1 MIGRISQ
8 SKRPSSRLRRRF
20 YENSPD
26 LDIPAWLQ
34 DALGRP
40 ICLVMTDTPQWPD
53 DVATLIEDFE
63 FLDGWEERYMH
74 VIDLGK
80 AMDPLPESD
89 QIDANKVQGCASQ
102 VWLVSDR
109 NADDQ
114 LVFRG
119 ASDAHIVSGLVAIA
133 VQVFSNKPNA
143 LIRGFDTDALFDALG
158 LSEHLSSQRANG
170 LRSMVARIKFEA
182 S

>member
-1 MIGRISQ
+1 M
-8 SKRPSSRLRRRF
+8 
-20 YENSPD
+20 D
-26 LDIPAWLQ
+26 D
-34 DALGRP
+34 
-40 ICLVMTDTPQWPD
+40 PQTWPD
-53 DVATLIEDFE
+53 DIAELIEDFE

-80 AMDPLPESD
+80 AMDPLPEAERTE
-89 QIDANKVQGCASQ
+89 ANKVRGCASQ

-109 NADDQ
+109 DAAGH

-133 VQVFSNKPNA
+133 TQIFSHKADPVIRDLDAEAVFE
-143 LIRGFDTDALFDALG
+143 ALG

-170 LRSMVARIKFEA
+170 LRSMVERIKRTA
-182 S
+182 A

>member
-1 MIGRISQ
+1 
-8 SKRPSSRLRRRF
+8 
-20 YENSPD
+20 
-26 LDIPAWLQ
+26 
-34 DALGRP
+34 
-40 ICLVMTDTPQWPD
+40 MTDTPPWPD
-53 DVATLIEDFE
+53 DIAALIEDFE

-80 AMDPLPESD
+80 AMDPLPETD

-109 NADDQ
+109 NADGH
-114 LVFRG
+114 LTFRG

-133 VQVFSNKPNA
+133 VQVFSDKPDA
-143 LIRGFDTDALFDALG
+143 LICALDTDALFDALG

-170 LRSMVARIKFEA
+170 LRSMVARIKREA
-182 S
+182 GAERNV

>member
-1 MIGRISQ
+1 
-8 SKRPSSRLRRRF
+8 
-20 YENSPD
+20 
-26 LDIPAWLQ
+26 
-34 DALGRP
+34 
-40 ICLVMTDTPQWPD
+40 MTDTPHWPA
-53 DVATLIEDFE
+53 DVSDLIDDFE

-80 AMDPLPESD
+80 AMEPLPETD

-109 NADDQ
+109 DSDGQ

-133 VQVFSNKPNA
+133 VQVFSHKPDPV
-143 LIRGFDTDALFDALG
+143 IRDFDTDALFDALG

-170 LRSMVARIKFEA
+170 LRSMVARIKHEA
-182 S
+182 GAT